1 MDGRFGLL
9 GPIKVLSLPIVRSLH
24 DVEVMELSSLAAVET
39 ATGVRGNS
47 DRRGVPQHCTSPLL
61 VSAPT

>member
-9 GPIKVLSLPIVRSLH
+9 GPLKFVSLPIVRSLH
-24 DVEVMELSSLAAVET
+24 NVEVLELSSLAAVET

-47 DRRGVPQHCTSPLL
+47 DS
-61 VSAPT
+61 